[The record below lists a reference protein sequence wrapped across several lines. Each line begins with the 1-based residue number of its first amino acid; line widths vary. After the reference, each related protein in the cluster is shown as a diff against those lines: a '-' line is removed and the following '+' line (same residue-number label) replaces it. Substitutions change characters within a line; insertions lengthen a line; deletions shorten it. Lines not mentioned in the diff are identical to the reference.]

1 MVNDCCAKCY
11 YGGTTVFDD
20 GQIWCNKFDERKYP
34 EHCCWC
40 YETGRD
46 NDEAYAIIKE
56 SERKRSC
63 YITTM
68 LCQILGYKDNDA
80 KLMSLRKLRNEV
92 MQKDASYRRLLAEYD
107 EFGPAIAEKLNEDNI
122 SDGDT
127 SKAFR
132 ICTNLERMVITK
144 AANLVD
150 EGKYS
155 EAIELYKDMYYLL
168 LRGYGIDNSGF
179 NPTDEEVSNIPD
191 SVLGHGKPYTLK

>member
-11 YGGTTVFDD
+11 YGGTTVLDD
-20 GQIWCNKFDERKYP
+20 GKIWCNKFDERKYP
-34 EHCCWC
+34 EHSCWC

-46 NDEAYAIIKE
+46 SDAAYAIIKE
-56 SERKRSC
+56 SERIRSC

-80 KLMSLRKLRNEV
+80 KLMSLRKLRNNV
-92 MQKDASYRRLLAEYD
+92 MQKDSSYRRLLAEYD
-107 EFGPAIAEKLNEDNI
+107 EFGPMIAEKLNEDNI

-127 SKAFR
+127 SKAYR
-132 ICTNLERMVITK
+132 ICTNLDRMVITK

-150 EGKYS
+150 EGKYT

-168 LRGYGIDNSGF
+168 LQGYGIDNSGF